1 MKKEMHIDSPPI
13 DGKSRRKISLFN
25 EIDKDGDGSITDT
38 ELIEWMS
45 SKNLEIDLG
54 DIAAILSF
62 FNGEADGN
70 TTLEEIETKGKNSD
84 LSAGMMS
91 LPTGINDKAMKR
103 FLLKTGTK
111 NEDGELF
118 QKDQKSNARKSIKGS
133 KVLEFQGK
141 LI

>member
-1 MKKEMHIDSPPI
+1 MKREMHVDSPPI
-13 DGKSRRKISLFN
+13 EGKSRTSLFD

-38 ELIEWMS
+38 ELIEWMIN
-45 SKNLEIDLG
+45 KNLEIDLG
-54 DIAAILSF
+54 DIAAILNF
-62 FNGEADGN
+62 FNGDADGN

-91 LPTGINDKAMKR
+91 LPTGINDKAMKS
-103 FLLKTGTK
+103 LLLRTGTK
-111 NEDGELF
+111 NEDGEMF

-133 KVLEFQGK
+133 KVLEFLGK